1 MTTAELL
8 KKIRRIEIQ
17 TKSLTKQ
24 FFSGQYHSSFKGR
37 GMTFSEVREYQI
49 GDEVRTIDWNVTAR
63 FNDTYVKVF
72 EEERE
77 LLVMLVVDISGSIDF
92 GTQQQ
97 TKKELALEVMAILAF
112 SAVENND
119 KVGAL
124 FIADGVEKFIA
135 PGKGRKHALYIL
147 REFIEFT
154 PKSRET
160 HLAKGL
166 EFFVNSM
173 KRRST
178 CFIISDFLDN
188 HPFNQSLL
196 VVNKK
201 HDLVALQITDYAED
215 HLPDIG
221 IVQWINAESNTYEWV
236 NTSDKNTRALF
247 ERKRKEQKEKINDT
261 FKKSGIAHAVL
272 QTGQDFVPTM
282 IQLFKRHA
290 K

>member
-1 MTTAELL
+1 MTTTELL
-8 KKIRRIEIQ
+8 QKIRRIEIQ

-63 FNDTYVKVF
+63 FDGTFVKVF

-77 LLVMLVVDISGSIDF
+77 LLVMLIADISGSIDF
-92 GTQQQ
+92 GNGHQ
-97 TKKELALEVMAILAF
+97 TKKELTLEVMAILAF

-119 KVGAL
+119 KVGAI

-135 PGKGRKHALYIL
+135 PGKGRKHALFIL
-147 REFIEFT
+147 REFIDFEPT
-154 PKSRET
+154 SLET

-178 CFIISDFLDN
+178 CFIISDFMDN
-188 HPFNQSLL
+188 HPIEKALL
-196 VVNKK
+196 VVQKK
-201 HDLVALQITDYAED
+201 HDLVALQITDFSED
-215 HLPDIG
+215 ILPDIG
-221 IVQWINAESNTYEWV
+221 IVQMMNTETNAYHWV
-236 NTSDKNTRALF
+236 NTSDKKTRDLF
-247 ERKRKEQKEKINDT
+247 AQKRLEQQASLQAM
-261 FKKSGIAHAVL
+261 FKKSGIAYANLH
-272 QTGQDFVPTM
+272 TGQDFVPTM
-282 IQLFKRHA
+282 IQLFKRHR